1 MVNVI
6 KVSASAEAPE
16 GDLIGFQAL
25 DRDHR
30 GPINSKLGRIG
41 VLLVRS
47 ISQQELVLLSGT
59 FLPILPNFELMGPL
73 FFIYTGLM

>member
-6 KVSASAEAPE
+6 KVSAPAE

>member
-25 DRDHR
+25 DRGHR
-30 GPINSKLGRIG
+30 GPINSKLGKI
-41 VLLVRS
+41 V
-47 ISQQELVLLSGT
+47 
-59 FLPILPNFELMGPL
+59 P
-73 FFIYTGLM
+73 TG